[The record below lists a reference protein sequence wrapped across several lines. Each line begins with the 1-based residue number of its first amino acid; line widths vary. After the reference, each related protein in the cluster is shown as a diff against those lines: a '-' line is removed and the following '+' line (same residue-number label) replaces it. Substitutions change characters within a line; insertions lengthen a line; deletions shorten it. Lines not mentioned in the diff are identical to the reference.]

1 MRGRPRAIAARAAG
15 SRAGILADQRGFV
28 TAFFVK
34 LALVL
39 ILVGITAVET
49 GAIIFA
55 RLQTN
60 DVAETASAV
69 AAGSYR
75 DNRVERAAS
84 QAAERAVAEKD
95 PSVEI
100 ESFQV
105 NRRDGTVEIT
115 VTKQASTIL
124 VQHIG
129 FLEGLATAKGTA
141 VGEPPVA

>member
-1 MRGRPRAIAARAAG
+1 MTGRPPTIAPRAAG

-39 ILVGITAVET
+39 ALVGITAVET

-55 RLQTN
+55 RLQAN

-69 AAGSYR
+69 AAGAYR
-75 DNRVERAAS
+75 DTRSEDATFRAA
-84 QAAERAVAEKD
+84 ENAVLDKD
-95 PSVEI
+95 PSMEI
-100 ESFQV
+100 ESFRIDR
-105 NRRDGTVEIT
+105 NDGSVEIT
-115 VTKQASTIL
+115 VTKEARTIL

-129 FLEGLATAKGTA
+129 FLEDLGIAKGTA

>member
-1 MRGRPRAIAARAAG
+1 MSGRPPTIARR
-15 SRAGILADQRGFV
+15 SSPPRRRLLADERGLV
-28 TAFFVK
+28 VSFFVK
-34 LALVL
+34 LFVALA
-39 ILVGITAVET
+39 LVGITAVET

-55 RLQTN
+55 RLQAQ
-60 DVAETASAV
+60 DVAETAAAV

-124 VQHIG
+124 VQYIG